1 MFQVICYTDTRL
13 IAGVLSG
20 AKQEFYYLPQRRSF
34 SRRNFRCERI
44 QQDRRLPVFPGVT
57 SVSRDCGVRRQ
68 GRRILEGGHHTR
80 PAPPNAPSQDSIRTS
95 FGADWA
101 AKGALPAERYR
112 NFESK
117 SASFVSCLSTKAL
130 LPREIGVAI
139 QWNDH
144 RSTFLSNGRSR
155 FSVVC
160 QVREEGRKRKH
171 RHIYIYIYT
180 QTHERRSTDCFTENG
195 GLIGCTFPRVWII
208 EIEVRVHA
216 NWFFF
221 VHFVFYTIHSIFHL
235 RNVVLTRD
243 WHLVNWNCS
252 FSSFFFF
259 SFWNYNRHWR
269 IIGWF

>member
-1 MFQVICYTDTRL
+1 MLHGYTFN
-13 IAGVLSG
+13 AGVLSG

-180 QTHERRSTDCFTENG
+180 DAREKIYGLFHGERWINWLHVSTRVNYRNRGTCACKLIFFCTLRFLHDSLDFPFAKCRSHAR
-195 GLIGCTFPRVWII
+195 LTF
-208 EIEVRVHA
+208 
-216 NWFFF
+216 
-221 VHFVFYTIHSIFHL
+221 
-235 RNVVLTRD
+235 
-243 WHLVNWNCS
+243 
-252 FSSFFFF
+252 
-259 SFWNYNRHWR
+259 
-269 IIGWF
+269 G